1 VHAAATTPDSNGP
14 VPWRDAAQARFP
26 EAKGCNQVPVK
37 RPFELHGAHPL
48 PVPAMLKRIVREPL
62 VHFLVLGAL
71 LFGWWAWWGAGGGA
85 SGSNRIVITPGV
97 VDYLAAGFNRTW
109 RRAPNEAELK
119 GLIDEHVKEE
129 IAARE
134 ALAMGLDRD
143 DIVIKRRLRQKL
155 EFLLVDDAAA
165 APPTDA
171 ELKAWLDKHPDAFRV
186 EPQLALR
193 QVLLRPDRRGAST
206 AADASKLL
214 AKLRAAGP
222 EAAIQDLG
230 DASMLP
236 AETPLQPVREVTN
249 TFGQDFADAV
259 IKLPAG
265 QWSGPVESSFGLH
278 LVFVR
283 ESTKGAPAELAA
295 VRPLVEREVSTERR
309 KAEMQALYERLL
321 AKYSVRIES
330 PKAPSAPPAAAAAR
344 SAP

>member
-1 VHAAATTPDSNGP
+1 MFK
-14 VPWRDAAQARFP
+14 RF
-26 EAKGCNQVPVK
+26 
-37 RPFELHGAHPL
+37 
-48 PVPAMLKRIVREPL
+48 IREPL

-71 LFGWWAWWGAGGGA
+71 MFLWSAWQGGGGGA
-85 SGSNRIVITPGV
+85 GSNRIVITPGV

-119 GLIDEHVKEE
+119 GMIDEHVKEE

-171 ELKAWLDKHPDAFRV
+171 DLKAWLDKHPETFRV
-186 EPQLALR
+186 EPQLAFR
-193 QVLLRPDRRGAST
+193 QVLLRPERRGASLE
-206 AADASKLL
+206 ADASKLL
-214 AKLRAAGP
+214 ARLRAAGA
-222 EAAIQDLG
+222 EVNTQDLG

-236 AETPLQPVREVTN
+236 AETPLEPAREVARG
-249 TFGQDFADAV
+249 FGQDFADALM
-259 IKLPAG
+259 KLAPG

-283 ESTKGAPAELAA
+283 ESTKGAAADLAT
-295 VRPLVEREVSTERR
+295 VRPLVEREVVAERR

-321 AKYSVRIES
+321 AKYAVSIEM
-330 PKAPSAPPAAAAAR
+330 PKSPPAAAGTR
-344 SAP
+344 GAP